1 MLSFFLLVTSPMP
14 FTLSSHFE
22 QDLITFQ
29 IVLATGKEEDTYGL
43 LIYEDDLI
51 LNNDQLSQI
60 GLHAGM
66 TIM

>member
-1 MLSFFLLVTSPMP
+1 MPVTLSF
-14 FTLSSHFE
+14 HFE

-29 IVLATGKEEDTYGL
+29 IVLATEKEEDKNDTYGL
-43 LIYEDDLI
+43 LIYEDDLT
-51 LNNDQLSQI
+51 LKNDQLSQI

>member
-1 MLSFFLLVTSPMP
+1 MP

-29 IVLATGKEEDTYGL
+29 IVLATEKKEGKNDAYGL
-43 LIYEDDLI
+43 IIYEGDLT